1 MATRTVDPPAV
12 KEARRLT
19 AVMVLLGAVVLIP
32 CLIAVCEVVV
42 GNVDEAFLF
51 FMIALL
57 GSIPVGIGVC
67 FVWEDWVEACA
78 EADRL
83 EWKSYQEQQ
92 EKERLEREELLRW
105 VEKNYQTTK
114 EDE

>member
-32 CLIAVCEVVV
+32 CLTGVCKLIV
-42 GNVDEAFLF
+42 GNVDEAFLL
-51 FMIALL
+51 FMIGLA
-57 GSIPVGIGVC
+57 GAVPVGIGVS
-67 FVWEDWVEACA
+67 FVWEDWVDACA
-78 EADRL
+78 MADRL
-83 EWKSYQEQQ
+83 EWEDYQEQQ